1 MVITVFQNSVKP
13 WMNLRQTEQ
22 MRLFSDVVA
31 GANVTV
37 QVNKYLR
44 DFLEISG
51 YNEKDSNATSL
62 LFRGCLLTS
71 INYNFEF
78 VPLSLFVTFY
88 SQEQIT
94 GKTQL
99 VKSYQL
105 TNGMISSP
113 LRLFKLSSNSRWTI
127 ASTTRQW
134 CCPLTLIQTWPLIF
148 CATTRV
154 VI

>member
-1 MVITVFQNSVKP
+1 MAITVLQNSVKP
-13 WMNLRQTEQ
+13 CLNLRQTEQ

-51 YNEKDSNATSL
+51 YDEKDSNATHL

-78 VPLSLFVTFY
+78 VPLSFF
-88 SQEQIT
+88 
-94 GKTQL
+94 
-99 VKSYQL
+99 
-105 TNGMISSP
+105 
-113 LRLFKLSSNSRWTI
+113 LSL
-127 ASTTRQW
+127 
-134 CCPLTLIQTWPLIF
+134 LTLKNK
-148 CATTRV
+148 
-154 VI
+154 